1 MTFENQFFLNQQV
14 KKQALIIEELTK
26 KFVIQQDLIEE
37 LRKDNIKMN
46 KEIGKIKENSLDEDK
61 F

>member
-1 MTFENQFFLNQQV
+1 V